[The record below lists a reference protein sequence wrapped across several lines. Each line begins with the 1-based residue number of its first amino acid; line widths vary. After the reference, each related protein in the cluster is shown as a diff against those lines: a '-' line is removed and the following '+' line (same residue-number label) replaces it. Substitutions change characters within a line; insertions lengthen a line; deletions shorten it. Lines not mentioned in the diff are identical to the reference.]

1 MTYEE
6 DTKPQFLQ
14 CFLGIIVLLSVM
26 QACNNNQPGSPGI
39 DKSKNDS
46 VILKKDSS
54 KAIAATVVEDST
66 KKKIYLTF
74 DDGPNPG
81 TANVLDILDQE
92 KVPATFF
99 LIGEHRYY
107 GPEEQRD
114 WDRLQA
120 NKQLVLCN
128 HSYTHAWR
136 NRFDK
141 YYAHPNGVIA
151 DFTRCQDS
159 LKFNNRIGRTPGRNT
174 WRLNT
179 INYTDMRKTKAAVDS
194 LGNAGFVMMGWDAEW
209 RYIGR
214 TQKLINDAD
223 YMLDLIDSLFK
234 NNKTRTPN
242 HLVLLAHDRTFADVE
257 DSTQLELLIQG
268 LKQHPEY
275 EFRLATTYPGS
286 DKPYVTQ

>member
-1 MTYEE
+1 MITDE
-6 DTKPQFLQ
+6 DTTKQILPLFFSITILL
-14 CFLGIIVLLSVM
+14 FVL
-26 QACNNNQPGSPGI
+26 QACNNRPAATE
-39 DKSKNDS
+39 DKVKSDTIIAKR
-46 VILKKDSS
+46 DSS
-54 KAIAATVVEDST
+54 EIIAVTALEDSS

-81 TANVLDILDQE
+81 TAKVLSILEQAQM
-92 KVPATFF
+92 PASFF

-107 GPEEQRD
+107 GSEEQRD
-114 WDRLQA
+114 WERLQA
-120 NKQLVLCN
+120 NKHLVLCN

-141 YYAHPNGVIA
+141 YYAHPDGVVA

-159 LKFNNRIGRTPGRNT
+159 LKFNNRISRTPGRNT
-174 WRLNT
+174 WRLNS
-179 INYTDMRKTKAAVDS
+179 IAYTDMRKSKVAVDS

-209 RYIGR
+209 RYVGR

-242 HLVLLAHDRTFADVE
+242 HLVLLAHDRTFADE
-257 DSTQLELLIQG
+257 ADSTQLVNFIQG
-268 LKQHPEY
+268 LKRHPEY
-275 EFRLATTYPGS
+275 EFRVATTYPGS
-286 DKPYVTQ
+286 EKPFVTQ